1 VAGAYPTLAGNRAV
15 TMASTDNLVQIILNG
30 GYAPATAGNPRP
42 FGMPPFMLVLSDTE
56 VASLLT
62 FLRSA
67 WGNQAS
73 QVTSFDVNRS
83 RTGNQR

>member
-1 VAGAYPTLAGNRAV
+1 
-15 TMASTDNLVQIILNG
+15 
-30 GYAPATAGNPRP
+30 GNPRP